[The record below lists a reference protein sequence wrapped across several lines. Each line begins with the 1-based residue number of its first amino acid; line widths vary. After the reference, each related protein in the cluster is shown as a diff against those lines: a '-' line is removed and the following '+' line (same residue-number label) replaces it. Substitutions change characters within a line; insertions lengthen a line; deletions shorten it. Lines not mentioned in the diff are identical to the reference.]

1 MKAHLSIR
9 SWQLHHS
16 GTRGTKRSRV
26 SQDSSI
32 SSQGSYRGPARG
44 KSEIVESYMR
54 SIRGVDAHVHSLPP
68 ASVTSSEISW
78 LLDWIMT
85 LNTSEVTI
93 SNFKR
98 IHGQVL
104 NFTIESILWWRV
116 STFSHFT
123 GSQVQ
128 EIKQRCS
135 DRHLQVNNHFRL
147 QCTRQNMSR
156 RESDNG
162 HLCSCWL
169 RNAGLKWRTPAP

>member
-1 MKAHLSIR
+1 LKAHLSIR

-32 SSQGSYRGPARG
+32 STQGSYRGPARG

-104 NFTIESILWWRV
+104 NFTIESILWWRDHLLFQLSAISLAHRCRRSSNV
-116 STFSHFT
+116 AATDTCRSTIFAF
-123 GSQVQ
+123 
-128 EIKQRCS
+128 
-135 DRHLQVNNHFRL
+135 
-147 QCTRQNMSR
+147 
-156 RESDNG
+156 
-162 HLCSCWL
+162 
-169 RNAGLKWRTPAP
+169 NAHDKICLEENLIMGTCVPAGFVMLV